1 MSKTLTDSTG
11 AEVSVTLDEDGRS
24 YVIAVEGGAVAGH
37 AYFLPGPEAETE
49 RIFYHTVVDEQFG
62 GRGLSKALVSEAL
75 ADSRERG
82 ITVVPIC
89 PLFVKKLQQTGDDYQ
104 AEGGR
109 FRNATGAD
117 FDIVKKQA

>member
-1 MSKTLTDSTG
+1 MSRTLTDSTG
-11 AEVSVTLDEDGRS
+11 AEVTVTLDEDGRS
-24 YVIAVEGGAVAGH
+24 YDIAVEGGEIAGH
-37 AYFLPGPEAETE
+37 VHFLPGPEAETE
-49 RIFYHTVVDEQFG
+49 RIFHHTTVDEQFG
-62 GRGLSKALVSEAL
+62 GRGLSKVLVAEAL
-75 ADSRERG
+75 ADSRQRG

-109 FRNATGAD
+109 FRNATAAD